1 MKMKPSPFVQPPSFA
16 KLAVMG
22 LCLLLELSM
31 GVMLMSVYSESIG
44 LMSQNYLSE
53 APIIGSVF
61 MAIDP
66 DATTNDLIS
75 LLLAVFS
82 LGTPIFLWSAILNQK
97 ILDDPQDWLSYQNNR
112 VVAILAGLVVALVIA
127 LECVSLYTLISRDAA
142 AMHESVIYVQPSQ
155 TSGLMSFLS
164 ENKGMGIAVSIVIV
178 IINFV
183 LAFLTVR
190 TVHSFKSEEA

>member
-1 MKMKPSPFVQPPSFA
+1 MKMKPSPFDFQPPSFA
-16 KLAVMG
+16 KMAVMG
-22 LCLLLELSM
+22 LCLLLELAM
-31 GVMLMSVYSESIG
+31 GIMLMSVYSESIG
-44 LMSQNYLSE
+44 LMSQSYLSE
-53 APIIGSVF
+53 LPIIGSVF

-75 LLLAVFS
+75 MLLAVFS

-97 ILDDPQDWLSYQNNR
+97 ILDDPQDWLSYPNNR

-127 LECVSLYTLISRDAA
+127 LECVALYTLISREVAPAPEIFIQQDQA
-142 AMHESVIYVQPSQ
+142 
-155 TSGLMSFLS
+155 SGLMAFLS

-178 IINFV
+178 MINFV

-190 TVHSFKSEEA
+190 TVHSFKSQEV